1 MDDSNHYPRSD
12 DSNKPR
18 NITRSLPTGREARE
32 APTYSGGYQGRTF
45 SPALPTN
52 NLLHQPWQ
60 QNLVTY
66 SLDRTWN
73 IAQPIQNVYDSTL
86 KFQTRQPTT
95 MQTLSELTSVAL
107 GPLGLQHNGSL
118 GYPNLYQQQQ
128 DPQALIPKNYAH
140 GIVMG
145 AMLQPEPE
153 TMEEEDFQGQGPGVE
168 VAYTAYQTALKQIFQ
183 NVKNGRLGEASQS
196 LLEVSEW
203 LLGHVGDLGGYSFL
217 LFNPPY

>member
-1 MDDSNHYPRSD
+1 
-12 DSNKPR
+12 
-18 NITRSLPTGREARE
+18 
-32 APTYSGGYQGRTF
+32 
-45 SPALPTN
+45 
-52 NLLHQPWQ
+52 
-60 QNLVTY
+60 
-66 SLDRTWN
+66 
-73 IAQPIQNVYDSTL
+73 
-86 KFQTRQPTT
+86 

-118 GYPNLYQQQQ
+118 GYPNLYQKQQ

-140 GIVMG
+140 GIAMG

-168 VAYTAYQTALKQIFQ
+168 AAYTAYQIALKQIFQ